1 MSNVAEAVR
10 SSTIITRR
18 NLLHIWREPGALI
31 SHLCT
36 SIMFVVLFAFVIGG
50 GLGAAYPEYLIPGML
65 GQNAVF
71 VNIYTTV
78 GLAYDM
84 EKGIVDRFR
93 SLPIS
98 RAAVLFGR
106 TSSDLFATAMNLA
119 ILSLCGLLIGWRV
132 RTDVFSAI
140 GAYGLL
146 LLFAFA
152 ISWAGAY
159 IGLLCRRVELAQSAG
174 IIWVFPF
181 TFMSSALVGSQ
192 YMLQPFKFIAEWSPL
207 TALCDTIRDLF
218 GNPYP
223 EDFPKG
229 SSWAAHNSALY
240 CTLWCL
246 GLLAV
251 FVPLTVRRYRKL
263 SGS

>member
-1 MSNVAEAVR
+1 MSSITEAAR
-10 SSTIITRR
+10 SGSIITGR

-50 GLGAAYPEYLIPGML
+50 GLGALYPEYLIPGML

-78 GLAYDM
+78 GIAYDM

-98 RAAVLFGR
+98 RTAVIVGR
-106 TSSDLFATAMNLA
+106 TSSDLAATAMNIAL
-119 ILSLCGLLIGWRV
+119 LSLCGLAIGWRI
-132 RTDVFSAI
+132 RSDFLSAVA
-140 GAYGLL
+140 AYGLL

-152 ISWAGAY
+152 ISWVGAY
-159 IGLLCRRVELAQSAG
+159 IGLRCKRLESAQSLG
-174 IIWVFPF
+174 IMWVFPF
-181 TFMSSALVGSQ
+181 TFVSSALVGSQ
-192 YMLQPFKFIAEWSPL
+192 YMIQPFKTLAEWSPL

-218 GNPYP
+218 GNPAP
-223 EDFPKG
+223 KDFPEATG
-229 SSWAAHNSALY
+229 WAAQHSALY
-240 CTLWCL
+240 LILWCVA
-246 GLLAV
+246 LLAV
-251 FVPLTVRRYRKL
+251 FVPLTTRRYRTL
-263 SGS
+263 SG